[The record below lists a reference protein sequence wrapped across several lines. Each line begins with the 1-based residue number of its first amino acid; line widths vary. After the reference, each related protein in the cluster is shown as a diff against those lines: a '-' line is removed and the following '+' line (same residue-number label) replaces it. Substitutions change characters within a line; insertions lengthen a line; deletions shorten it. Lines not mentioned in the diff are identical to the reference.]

1 MCGRF
6 CHGSLSNIWY
16 VLAQRC
22 AEVVKPGRA
31 GELESIASSIEGI
44 EAEFE
49 LVLAILEVGKV
60 KSV

>member
-1 MCGRF
+1 
-6 CHGSLSNIWY
+6 
-16 VLAQRC
+16 
-22 AEVVKPGRA
+22 VVKPGRA